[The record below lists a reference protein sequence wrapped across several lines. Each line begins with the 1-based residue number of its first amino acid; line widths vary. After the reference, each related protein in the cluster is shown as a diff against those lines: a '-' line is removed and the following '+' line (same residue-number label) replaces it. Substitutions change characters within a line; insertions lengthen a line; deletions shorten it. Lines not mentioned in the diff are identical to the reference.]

1 MTAKRTLV
9 LTADQVAQLKHMIEV
24 EKVQQRIAADRL
36 GLNQQTVC
44 HLCKKHG
51 IQTQRTGPRGGAEHP
66 QWTGGRHVD
75 KSGYIL
81 IYMPDHPE
89 ARRKGQNRKS
99 GGYIREHR
107 WVMEQALG
115 RRLLPT
121 EVVDHINGQTGDNRL
136 ENLRL
141 YASNADHLRE
151 TLAGKCP
158 KWSAEGV
165 QRIGAGKGWT
175 PATIARLSQERGA
188 AENSAC
194 AIHPTA

>member
-9 LTADQVAQLKHMIEV
+9 LTEDQVAQLKQLIEV

-36 GLNQQTVC
+36 GLNQATVSY
-44 HLCKKHG
+44 LCKKHG
-51 IQTQRTGPRGGAEHP
+51 IQTQRTGPRSGAGHP
-66 QWTGGRHVD
+66 EWKGGRRLD
-75 KSGYIL
+75 KSGYVL
-81 IYMPDHPE
+81 LYMPDHPD
-89 ARRKGQNRKS
+89 ARRLKGRKS
-99 GGYIREHR
+99 GGHIREHR

-121 EVVDHINGQTGDNRL
+121 EVVDHINGQKGDNRL

-158 KWSAEGV
+158 RWSEEGMR
-165 QRIGAGKGWT
+165 RIGAGKGWK
-175 PATIARLSQERGA
+175 PATIARLLRERDA
-188 AENSAC
+188 AENSSDAN
-194 AIHPTA
+194 HPTA